1 MGGGGGSSTVVTR
14 NVTEVRPVTNI
25 DVDTKPLG
33 EILAESNEKIAKTRM
48 MLQAQQIK
56 AQQKQLKA
64 QQKQLKAQQ
73 KQQQIEVV
81 KMKIMDTYIE
91 HAKNGLILSGIAI
104 AVLYASSKK
113 RKRR

>member
-56 AQQKQLKA
+56 AQQKQ
-64 QQKQLKAQQ
+64 
-73 KQQQIEVV
+73 QQIEVA